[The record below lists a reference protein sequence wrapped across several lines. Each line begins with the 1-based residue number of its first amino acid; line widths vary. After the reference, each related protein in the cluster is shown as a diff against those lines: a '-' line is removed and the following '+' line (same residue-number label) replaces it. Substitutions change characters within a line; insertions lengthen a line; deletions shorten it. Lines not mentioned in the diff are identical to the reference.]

1 MVIINLFNE
10 IYLPN
15 ITYLPIESSIL
26 EYLGVNMS
34 LLLITTWFGT
44 FLIDTEK
51 GKVKKKKIFPK
62 TKTKLVEYLK
72 KIQNQE
78 VLSEEEQL
86 IKGISEPITVVEDR
100 LNGVG
105 GVGEVLESILELPS
119 NIILKPE
126 DFGFKPELYQ
136 AALVEL
142 GKQRVRESTPSDF
155 YVVQAVKGLDDI
167 TQISNLLSERLHE
180 WYGLHWPELDK
191 IVKENEYVNLI
202 SEFGY
207 RENILKN
214 TKNDKLKA
222 LKPQDSVGSELGPE
236 DKAAVMGFADE
247 LKNVNLSKTKLEN
260 YINDRME
267 VLAPNITSLTGP
279 IIGARL
285 IALTGGL
292 NRLAKVSSSTIQLLG
307 AEKALFRHL
316 REGGRPPKHGII
328 FQHPLIHNAPQWQRG
343 KIARAFAG
351 KIAIAAKLDYNKG
364 KFNGEE
370 LSEALNR
377 RIDDIRKKYPSAPI
391 KKKGSRRT
399 GKSTGKKK
407 TRRGKRGR
415 SK

>member
-1 MVIINLFNE
+1 
-10 IYLPN
+10 
-15 ITYLPIESSIL
+15 
-26 EYLGVNMS
+26 MS

-62 TKTKLVEYLK
+62 TKKKLVDYLK
-72 KIQNQE
+72 KIQDQE

-86 IKGISEPITVVEDR
+86 IKGISEPVTVVEDR
-100 LNGVG
+100 LSGVG

-136 AALVEL
+136 ETLVEL
-142 GKQRVRESTPSDF
+142 GKQRIRESTPSDF
-155 YVVQAVKGLDDI
+155 YIVQAVKGLDDM
-167 TQISNLLSERLHE
+167 TQIANLLSERLHE
-180 WYGLHWPELDK
+180 WYGLHWPELEK
-191 IVKENEYVNLI
+191 MIKENEYVNLI
-202 SEFGY
+202 SEFGH

-222 LKPQDSVGSELGPE
+222 FKPDDSVGSELAPE
-236 DKAAVMGFADE
+236 DKAAVMGFAEE
-247 LKNVNLSKTKLEN
+247 LKNVNLSKSKLEN
-260 YINDRME
+260 YINGRMD

-285 IALTGGL
+285 ISLTGGL

-316 REGGRPPKHGII
+316 REGGKPPKHGII

-351 KIAIAAKLDYNKG
+351 KIAIAAKLDYNQG
-364 KFNGEE
+364 KFQGDE
-370 LSEALNR
+370 LSDALNR
-377 RIDDIRKKYPSAPI
+377 RVDEIRKKYPIAPV
-391 KKKGSRRT
+391 KKKSSRMSGRGSN
-399 GKSTGKKK
+399 KKK
-407 TRRGKRGR
+407 TRRGNRGR
-415 SK
+415 SKKKK